1 MDKVVGTGKATA
13 GRPRKPAE
21 GSADQPDAA
30 SAARSEVADLRLMLP
45 VLVCWATV
53 AGLLAVPT
61 RVAALIAAAA
71 GLAAAGLFAMPILS
85 GRRRV
90 RAARS
95 GSGPG
100 PSSIHAHHPGR
111 WGLTGAGVGW
121 RLGLLTLVCL
131 TLSTGVLAAQLAI
144 REAGPIRELAQERA
158 TATLEGTVAS
168 DPRMVSASRGRPES
182 EPLVVVT
189 VDVDAVTAR
198 GFRSAVRSRVLVL
211 GDTRWLTA
219 RWQQRIE
226 IAGRLGP
233 TADPGDDV
241 VAVVNPRAPPREIQ
255 EPGVLARMA
264 ETVRER
270 FRAATDGLP
279 PDAAGLMP
287 GLVIGDT
294 SRTPA
299 ELDEAMRATGMTHL
313 SAVSGSNVAIVVAAA
328 LGLCRLLGL
337 RRRWRPVV
345 ALALLGAFVVLVRPE
360 PSVVRAAAMGVVGLL
375 GMSVSRRR
383 AGIPALAA
391 AVLVLLCWDPWLARS
406 FGFALSTLAT
416 LGLLMFAN
424 PWGEV
429 IGRFLPARIRSW
441 GPALAIPVAA
451 QVMCAPVI
459 VLLQGSVTVIGI
471 LANLL
476 AAPLVAPATVLGV
489 ATALL
494 SVVWVEGASWLAW
507 LGAVPT
513 LGIAWVAR
521 SCAAL
526 PYGAVPWPQ
535 GAGGALLLAGLSVGG
550 LLCGPWLLYH
560 GRRRPVAV
568 VAVGL
573 LSTAM
578 AVPTRMV
585 TWPLA
590 GWRFVACDVGQGDAL
605 VLSTGPGR
613 AVVVDVG
620 PDPDLVDDCLRRLGV
635 EVIDSVVLTHFH
647 ADHVDGLPGALRG
660 RQVREILVTPVHEPA
675 FQWQEVHDWAA
686 AAEVPMSG
694 LYAGDDLTW
703 TGVTAHVW
711 WPARVIH
718 SGSVPNNASVVLTVR
733 AGDLTLALLGDVERE
748 AAHQVALSLERAAD
762 AQQPTTQS
770 QAAAVPLTGPVD
782 VVKVAHHGSSNRD
795 DEVLRDLQAPVA
807 VISVGADNDYGHP
820 APSTVHELQT
830 EGARVLRTDLDGDV
844 AVAKADDGTVLVA
857 TERSG

>member
-1 MDKVVGTGKATA
+1 MY
-13 GRPRKPAE
+13 
-21 GSADQPDAA
+21 
-30 SAARSEVADLRLMLP
+30 
-45 VLVCWATV
+45 
-53 AGLLAVPT
+53 
-61 RVAALIAAAA
+61 
-71 GLAAAGLFAMPILS
+71 
-85 GRRRV
+85 V
-90 RAARS
+90 RD
-95 GSGPG
+95 PG
-100 PSSIHAHHPGR
+100 Q

-121 RLGLLTLVCL
+121 RLGLLVLVCL

-144 REAGPIRELAQERA
+144 REAGPIRELGQERA
-158 TATLEGTVAS
+158 TATLEGTVAA
-168 DPRMVSASRGRPES
+168 DPRLVSASRGRPES
-182 EPLVVVT
+182 DPLVVVT

-211 GDTRWLTA
+211 GDGRWLTA
-219 RWQQRIE
+219 RWQQRVE

-270 FRAATDGLP
+270 FRAATGGLP

-299 ELDEAMRATGMTHL
+299 ELDEAMRATGLTHL

-328 LGLCRLLGL
+328 LGLCRLVGL

-360 PSVVRAAAMGVVGLL
+360 PSVVRAAAMGGVGLL

-391 AVLVLLCWDPWLARS
+391 AVLLLLCWDPWLARS

-416 LGLLMFAN
+416 LGLLLFAN

-429 IGRFLPARIRSW
+429 IGRFLPTRIRSW

-459 VLLQGSVTVIGI
+459 VLLQGSVTVVGI

-494 SVVWVEGASWLAW
+494 SVLWVEGASWLAW

-521 SCAAL
+521 TCAQL

-535 GAGGALLLAGLSVGG
+535 GPGGALLLAALSIGG

-585 TWPLA
+585 TWPLD
-590 GWRFVACDVGQGDAL
+590 GWQFVVCDVGQGDAL

-620 PDPDLVDDCLRRLGV
+620 PDPDLVDDCLRRLDV
-635 EVIDSVVLTHFH
+635 EVIDSLVLTHFH

-660 RQVREILVTPVHEPA
+660 RQVREILATPVHEPA

-686 AAEVPMSG
+686 GAEVPMG
-694 LYAGDDLTW
+694 ELYAGDDLTW

-762 AQQPTTQS
+762 AQQPTAQS

-795 DEVLRDLQAPVA
+795 DELLRDLQAPVA

-820 APSTVHELQT
+820 APSTMHELQT

-857 TERSG
+857 TESSG